1 LVFHCLEHA
10 DPPDAERLRDLLN
23 LGLRK
28 SPEQVQEI
36 LALMHRYGS
45 VDYARDL
52 ARRLI
57 LEARSYLEALPNSR
71 ARATFASMAD
81 YFLER
86 ES

>member
-1 LVFHCLEHA
+1 
-10 DPPDAERLRDLLN
+10 
-23 LGLRK
+23 
-28 SPEQVQEI
+28 VQDI
-36 LALMHRYGS
+36 LALLHRYGS

-57 LEARSYLEALPNSR
+57 LEARSYLEALPDTR